1 MNKHNL
7 ISLAI
12 NQIGLEYFTQ
22 CIKAGATEEEAKAEM
37 LTGEAQKIIAIR
49 IKNLILA

>member
-1 MNKHNL
+1 MNKQNL

-12 NQIGLEYFTQ
+12 NQVGLEYFTQ

-37 LTGEAQKIIAIR
+37 LTEPAQMEMSRR
-49 IKNLILA
+49 IDLILA